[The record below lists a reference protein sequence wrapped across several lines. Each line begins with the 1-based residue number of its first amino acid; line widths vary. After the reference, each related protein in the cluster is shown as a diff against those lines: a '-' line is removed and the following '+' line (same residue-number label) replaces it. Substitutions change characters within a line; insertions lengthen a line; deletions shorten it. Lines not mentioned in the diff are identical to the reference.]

1 MTIQLKVKA
10 FFKAFLLFIF
20 LVAQISASAQVS
32 LNVSGKV
39 VEAISNTP
47 LEFVTVV
54 AYEADTDN
62 ILTGITT
69 DESGNFAFKANASR
83 IDIEFSFI
91 GFETQKL
98 ESLEANANVLDV
110 GIVSLSSD
118 SKTLDLVEVRAER
131 SQTEFKLDKRVF
143 NVGQDL
149 SITGTSALELL
160 NNVPSVN
167 VNIEGEISLRGSSGV
182 QILINGKPSVLADD
196 GSNAMGSITADMIE
210 KIEVITNPSAKYEAE
225 GTAGILNIV
234 LKKKERKGMNGSVSL
249 NTGFPHNHSLGL
261 SLNRRTEKWNLF
273 SQMGVGYRELPRF
286 RNNINANLI
295 DNTTINSEGVEYRN
309 ENFYN
314 FILGTDYYINPQN
327 VITLS
332 GSFAYEIE
340 DQPSETNF
348 EFVNSEGDI
357 TRRWT
362 REEVTNAGNPKVQYE
377 LQYKTDFKD
386 HEDHDLLFSAI
397 GNYFGKQQS
406 SEFTNTA
413 ILGDL
418 QFTDQLTE
426 TQFQEG
432 KYTFKLDYTK
442 PYKDVWTFETGAQ
455 YLINNVGN
463 DFEVSNFEGGEFVAD
478 PALTNNF
485 IYQQNVLGVYATGA
499 YEEDRWGVKLGARV
513 ENTDLYTLLEDT
525 NEENDQNFT
534 NFFPSVHTS
543 FKLNERT
550 SFQGGYSRRI
560 FRPRL
565 WDLNP
570 FFNIRNNFSVRTGNP
585 DLLPEFTDSYEV
597 GAIYIIGELSTNL
610 NFFHRYT
617 TGKIERISTFENN
630 VNTVRPYN
638 LGTSNATGVEVNAKY
653 VPIKKV
659 TLTGDANY
667 NYFSRQG
674 TFETQSFDFQA
685 GIWSTKVTCKVKV
698 IKSLD
703 AEVTGQYQS
712 REQTIQGT
720 MSAQLFADAG
730 LRYKMMDGKGVLS
743 FSVRDI
749 FRSRFRENETFQD
762 AFYIYSKSLRGRFLT
777 LGFSYGFG
785 KGEAMEYSGRRR
797 R

>member
-1 MTIQLKVKA
+1 M
-10 FFKAFLLFIF
+10 
-20 LVAQISASAQVS
+20 
-32 LNVSGKV
+32 
-39 VEAISNTP
+39 
-47 LEFVTVV
+47 
-54 AYEADTDN
+54 
-62 ILTGITT
+62 GITT
-69 DESGNFAFKANASR
+69 DEAGNFAFKANASR

-98 ESLEANANVLDV
+98 KSLKANTNVLDIGV
-110 GIVSLSSD
+110 VSLSSD

-149 SITGTSALELL
+149 SSTGTSALELL

-196 GSNAMGSITADMIE
+196 GSNALGSITADMIE

-234 LKKKERKGMNGSVSL
+234 LKKEERKGMNGSVSL
-249 NTGFPHNHSLGL
+249 NTGFPYNHSLGL

-286 RNNINANLI
+286 RNNINTNLI
-295 DNTTINSEGVEYRN
+295 DNTTINSEGIEYRN

-340 DQPSETNF
+340 DQPSDTDF

-362 REEVTNAGNPKVQYE
+362 REEVTNAGNPKIQYE

-413 ILGDL
+413 ILGVL

-432 KYTFKLDYTK
+432 KYTFKLDYSK

-478 PALTNNF
+478 PSLTNNF

-525 NEENDQNFT
+525 NEENNQNFT

-610 NFFHRYT
+610 NVFHRYT

-653 VPIKKV
+653 SPLKKV

-698 IKSLD
+698 IKFLD
-703 AEVTGQYQS
+703 AEVTGQYES
-712 REQTIQGT
+712 REQTVQGT

-730 LRYKMMDGKGVLS
+730 LRYKMMNGKGVLS

-762 AFYIYSKSLRGRFLT
+762 EFYIYSKSLRGRFLT

-785 KGEAMEYSGRRR
+785 KGDAMEYSGRRR
-797 R
+797 

>member
-1 MTIQLKVKA
+1 
-10 FFKAFLLFIF
+10 
-20 LVAQISASAQVS
+20 
-32 LNVSGKV
+32 
-39 VEAISNTP
+39 
-47 LEFVTVV
+47 
-54 AYEADTDN
+54 
-62 ILTGITT
+62 
-69 DESGNFAFKANASR
+69 
-83 IDIEFSFI
+83 
-91 GFETQKL
+91 
-98 ESLEANANVLDV
+98 
-110 GIVSLSSD
+110 
-118 SKTLDLVEVRAER
+118 
-131 SQTEFKLDKRVF
+131 
-143 NVGQDL
+143 
-149 SITGTSALELL
+149 
-160 NNVPSVN
+160 
-167 VNIEGEISLRGSSGV
+167 
-182 QILINGKPSVLADD
+182 
-196 GSNAMGSITADMIE
+196 
-210 KIEVITNPSAKYEAE
+210 
-225 GTAGILNIV
+225 
-234 LKKKERKGMNGSVSL
+234 
-249 NTGFPHNHSLGL
+249 
-261 SLNRRTEKWNLF
+261 
-273 SQMGVGYRELPRF
+273 
-286 RNNINANLI
+286 
-295 DNTTINSEGVEYRN
+295 
-309 ENFYN
+309 
-314 FILGTDYYINPQN
+314 
-327 VITLS
+327 LS

-340 DQPSETNF
+340 DQPSDTDF

-362 REEVTNAGNPKVQYE
+362 REVVTNAGNPKIQYE

-413 ILGDL
+413 ILGVL

-432 KYTFKLDYTK
+432 KYTFKLDYSK

-478 PALTNNF
+478 PSLTNNF

-525 NEENDQNFT
+525 NEENNQNFT

-565 WDLNP
+565 WDLN
-570 FFNIRNNFSVRTGNP
+570 
-585 DLLPEFTDSYEV
+585 LLPEFTDSYED

-610 NFFHRYT
+610 NVFHRYT

-653 VPIKKV
+653 SPLKKV

-698 IKSLD
+698 IKFLD
-703 AEVTGQYQS
+703 AEVTGQYES
-712 REQTIQGT
+712 REQTVQGT

-730 LRYKMMDGKGVLS
+730 LRYKMMNGKGVLS

-762 AFYIYSKSLRGRFLT
+762 EFYIYSKSLRGRFLT

-785 KGEAMEYSGRRR
+785 KGDAMEYSGRRR
-797 R
+797 